1 MQLYMSSLI
10 MLIRLIFGKFL
21 TKCNFT
27 NLPRSL
33 IVTIYQVFSKV
44 ILGIALKW
52 LIAMSLK
59 PVDTQ

>member
-1 MQLYMSSLI
+1 M
-10 MLIRLIFGKFL
+10 LIFGKFS

-33 IVTIYQVFSKV
+33 IVTIYQVLAKI
-44 ILGIALKW
+44 ILSIALKW

-59 PVDTQ
+59 PADTQ